1 MPCADR
7 YKCLVYSFCVKK
19 NWFYNIFY
27 ARNKELKYNE
37 AKKNKEKEPRH
48 IYTNTFRSSKIYLW
62 LISLFL
68 RSSWHQLVNLTF
80 KAATHPNI
88 NVFFVF
94 LLVRQ
99 YFTHIEKLFFQ
110 WSALLLF
117 DLSFSSISFH
127 ELHCNTYSVSLS
139 VQSYMLCQC
148 LYIILWASTELDK
161 QCACTFLQMLVY
173 YRALKSD

>member
-1 MPCADR
+1 MIHSKR
-7 YKCLVYSFCVKK
+7 GEKKTKKK
-19 NWFYNIFY
+19 NPATYTPTHF
-27 ARNKELKYNE
+27 E
-37 AKKNKEKEPRH
+37 AA
-48 IYTNTFRSSKIYLW
+48 IW